1 MTVSWGITHNLK
13 YQYPIIYNRKQYI
26 MNKKIIIDAGIEHIR
41 IHLYDSDNVLAEN
54 LTLSSNGNLR
64 QAFSRPDLSFILP
77 GKSDG
82 LPVFITGKLAEVVQ
96 SIIGRGTII
105 LPAAALWAAAM
116 AMAGRGGKKD
126 KVSRAFID
134 LSASGYLVIGVNQ
147 EGEIKDDML
156 VVNPRCGAGSGA
168 NIDRVLQKLGMKREE
183 VDEVLSDY
191 IGEPGREKRSDLAV
205 RADRCG
211 VFSSSATI
219 SDKNQGIPLDY
230 ALAVTLKSEVLKCCR
245 KLSAGFDTVHLT
257 GGVFAWRFNRD
268 CASDYLHQ
276 KGVKKIHYDGNHL
289 PLLDGVNYLVE
300 QVGSGNFFQPEQ
312 ELKKVPVLLEFPAF
326 TTLKETFT
334 ANNLYL
340 RLSDEPTTAWTAAE
354 LDDREIFIALDVGS
368 TMAKVEIADANSEE
382 SLFFG
387 AYSNQGD
394 TIETIK
400 HIFRDL
406 QSRGVVSLNIA
417 QVGIT
422 GSARYQVQEALRR
435 IYPLLDSRIMV
446 LVENYA
452 HARGSIELAKEHIN
466 HLKKQG
472 VADVNESFF
481 TLVDIG
487 GEDTKL
493 STISLRQG
501 ELFDNAMNIKC
512 SAGTGSLMDSL
523 CSLFAI
529 DDIGKACEQAF
540 LAERAYAINA
550 TCAVF
555 LMENGR
561 KLQAQ
566 GVKHDEILASANWA
580 IVENMARSLWSQV
593 ELPAN
598 CVVLLHG
605 QTMLS
610 EPLPLAVTQRLQEYT
625 NSHSYC
631 LVPPYP
637 GHRACRGLVKT
648 MTRERV
654 PGAEPSNLDVFIK
667 QTFQKKVIQCRGGA
681 CGDKQ
686 ARCNRTAL
694 SGIDL
699 SGDRFSF
706 TLGGCTAINEML
718 AQKKKG
724 KGQKQKQEQE
734 QEQKEEPDK
743 KVLVQLQGK
752 IRPSKD
758 TYKEIWQ
765 FVDSRQPRTDDPNRL
780 VIPRCFSVSEWAFF
794 FGRFF
799 HFFNVPVHVDNVQ
812 AEDLID
818 AQPFFNIDT
827 CAPQIGAVGHLRR
840 LANEPHGMILT
851 PQIEYLN
858 TGDTSLGRTCT
869 VNQGGI
875 MVAQNIAET
884 AYPES
889 RFHLLNIDLKQL
901 DPVSIARQLNLR
913 LGPVFAHY
921 NINPDMKEISSAVEQ
936 ALADHFE
943 LKSQAADMAADIMEE
958 AALEGRQVAVV
969 LAREYILNPGIYD
982 SHVGR
987 LLRDKNIIALP
998 AYLFDLEL
1006 DPDYSHMYWRN
1017 PHFLLTVIA
1026 AVAKRSLHKQLRH
1039 PRLKELFRLIE
1050 TKTPEVLIP
1059 VVQVSTFRCGPDT
1072 VIAPVVAE
1080 IMKKRPFLL
1089 IQSDAVVKELAHLEN
1104 RMNTYIKQLDSG
1116 LHGELVGADGEPFAI
1131 EMLGEFANSRKLDEE
1146 KDVIYFPTLA
1156 DNRTIT
1162 SIMRGA
1168 GFTCFDIYKDE
1179 SYDLEELIKEG
1190 RQIAGDSVCAPLAG
1204 VYGDILRAVDDFT
1217 SRKESGDPMV
1227 SGKNRILIFNNKGV
1241 GPCRQGQYSEAHK
1254 LFAWQKF
1261 GARDNAESEC
1271 TGSAEN
1277 FIFQFMV
1284 AHEKSGFNV
1293 GLEEWVMIRMFQGVI
1308 LQGLLQSMLFEAG
1321 SMCRDYAEYK
1331 QLAVEHLEMKKNIYK
1346 FLEEEIEPGKAGL
1359 WMANRFGKLSGVGI
1373 FVKYLAYR
1381 LHERGLQREL
1391 EKFSKKWI
1399 RSQKTKSTKK
1409 RIKIQVEGEAY
1420 MRVAQSEEIFSLLL
1434 VTLGFQRF
1442 SLHCTPIWS
1451 YLDYLFEEKI
1461 LAATNETDLLN
1472 SQYSGQKTAI
1482 NGKVK
1487 KDLKILNKSISASK
1501 RGGKM
1506 LRMVLAAPLY
1516 RAAGIALP
1524 DPMHVVLKEA
1534 RTVMPTLVPP
1544 GELGPYV
1551 GEALIKLREG
1561 YDLFLNVAPEGCM
1574 VSSMGEVLTPGI
1586 QREAGAKG
1594 RLQNL
1599 FSADGE
1605 INDELLTVALL
1616 KVMGPE
1622 EYYRAVAAG

>member
-1 MTVSWGITHNLK
+1 MTE
-13 YQYPIIYNRKQYI
+13 
-26 MNKKIIIDAGIEHIR
+26 KIIIDAGIEHIR
-41 IHLYDSDNVLAEN
+41 IRLYNSDNTRIEN
-54 LTLSSNGNLR
+54 FSISSNGDLR
-64 QAFSRPDLSFILP
+64 QAFSSPDSGLP
-77 GKSDG
+77 QLLPAKPDAP
-82 LPVFITGKLAEVVQ
+82 PVFITGKLAEVVLD
-96 SIIGRGTII
+96 IIGRGTII
-105 LPAAALWAAAM
+105 LSASALWAATM
-116 AMAGRGGKKD
+116 AMAGNGENKNKKG
-126 KVSRAFID
+126 SRAFID

-147 EGEIKDDML
+147 KGELKDDML

-168 NIDRVLQKLGMKREE
+168 NIDRVLQKLAISREE
-183 VDEVLSDY
+183 VDFVLSDY
-191 IGEPGREKRSDLAV
+191 LGESGQEKRSALAV

-245 KLSAGFDTVHLT
+245 KLSGDFDTVHLT

-268 CASDYLHQ
+268 CATDYLHQ
-276 KGVKKIHYDGNHL
+276 QGVKKVRYDADYS
-289 PLLDGVNYLVE
+289 PLLDGVNHLVE
-300 QVGSGNFFQPEQ
+300 QVGSEKFFKPGK
-312 ELKKVPVLLEFPAF
+312 ELKKIPTLLEFPAF
-326 TTLKETFT
+326 TTLKKTFT
-334 ANNLYL
+334 ADNFFL
-340 RLSDEPTTAWTAAE
+340 RLKSEPTTTWIAGE
-354 LDDREIFIALDVGS
+354 LEDREIFIALDVGS
-368 TMAKVEIADANSEE
+368 TMAKVEIADADSEE

-387 AYSNQGD
+387 AYSNHGD

-400 HIFRDL
+400 HIFIDL
-406 QSRGVVSLNIA
+406 QSKGVTRLNVV

-435 IYPLLDSRIMV
+435 IYPLLEHRVMV

-452 HARGSIELAKEHIN
+452 HARGSIDLAKNHIN

-472 VADVNESFF
+472 IKNINENFF
-481 TLVDIG
+481 VLVDIG

-493 STISLRQG
+493 STISLHKG

-529 DDIGKACEQAF
+529 DDISKACEQAYQ
-540 LAERAYAINA
+540 AKRAYAINA

-566 GVKHDEILASANWA
+566 GVPRDEILASANWA

-593 ELPAN
+593 ELPEN

-610 EPLPLAVTQRLQEYT
+610 DPLPLAVTVRLQEYT
-625 NSHSYC
+625 NSNSYC
-631 LVPPYP
+631 LVPPHP

-648 MTRERV
+648 MAATRILGGE
-654 PGAEPSNLDVFIK
+654 SCNLDVFIK

-686 ARCNRTAL
+686 ARCNRTSL
-694 SGIDL
+694 SGVDL
-699 SGDRFSF
+699 SGNRFNF
-706 TLGGCTAINEML
+706 TLGGCTAINELM
-718 AQKKKG
+718 AGRKKENKEQLD
-724 KGQKQKQEQE
+724 KLIQGQTE
-734 QEQKEEPDK
+734 K
-743 KVLVQLQGK
+743 KRK
-752 IRPSKD
+752 PSTD

-765 FVDSRQPRTDDPNRL
+765 FIDGCQPRTDNPNRL

-794 FGRFF
+794 FARFF
-799 HFFNVPVHVDNVQ
+799 HCLSVPVHVDNVQ

-840 LANEPHGMILT
+840 LANEPHGIILA

-869 VNQGGI
+869 INQGGI
-875 MVAQNIAET
+875 MVAKTVAET

-889 RFHLLNIDLKQL
+889 KFHLFNIDLKQL
-901 DPVSIARQLNLR
+901 DPVSIASQLWLR
-913 LGPVFAHY
+913 LQPVFAHY
-921 NINPDMKEISSAVEQ
+921 KINPDMKEVISAAGQ
-936 ALADHFE
+936 AMTDHLD
-943 LKSQAADMAADIMEE
+943 LKRQAADMAADIMEE
-958 AALEGRQVAVV
+958 AVNEGRPVAVV

-987 LLRDKNIIALP
+987 LLRDKNIVALP
-998 AYLFDLEL
+998 AYLFDLDL

-1017 PHFLLTVIA
+1017 PHFILTVIA
-1026 AVAKRSLHKQLRH
+1026 AIANRCLYKRLRH
-1039 PRLKELFRLIE
+1039 PRLKELFRIIE
-1050 TKTPEVLIP
+1050 TKTPETLIP

-1072 VIAPVVAE
+1072 VIAPIAAE

-1104 RMNTYIKQLDSG
+1104 RMNTYIKQLESG
-1116 LHGELVGADGEPFAI
+1116 LHGELVGTDGEQFSI
-1131 EMLGEFANSRKLDEE
+1131 EILANFSNSQKLDKE
-1146 KDVIYFPTLA
+1146 KDAIYFPTLA

-1162 SIMRGA
+1162 SVMRGA

-1190 RQIAGDSVCAPLAG
+1190 RKVAGDSVCAPLAG

-1217 SRKESGDPMV
+1217 SRKDSNDPMV
-1227 SGKNRILIFNNKGV
+1227 AGKERILIFNNKGV
-1241 GPCRQGQYSEAHK
+1241 GPCRQGQYSEVHK
-1254 LFAWQKF
+1254 LFAYQKF
-1261 GARDNAESEC
+1261 GAKTTRDDGGCKGPAES
-1271 TGSAEN
+1271 
-1277 FIFQFMV
+1277 FLFQFMV
-1284 AHEKSGFNV
+1284 AEEKAGFDI

-1308 LQGLLQSMLFEAG
+1308 LQGLFQSMLFEAG
-1321 SMCRDYAEYK
+1321 SRCVDYAEYK
-1331 QLAVEHLEMKKNIYK
+1331 QLAREHLEMKKNIYQ
-1346 FLEEEIEPGKAGL
+1346 FLEKEIEPGKVDLFFA
-1359 WMANRFGKLSGVGI
+1359 RHFGKLSGAGVV
-1373 FVKYLAYR
+1373 VKYFAYR

-1391 EKFSKKWI
+1391 KKFSKKWI
-1399 RSQKTKSTKK
+1399 QSDNRQDTKK
-1409 RIKIQVEGEAY
+1409 LIKIQIEGEAY
-1420 MRVAQSEEIFSLLL
+1420 MRVAQSEEIFRLLL
-1434 VTLGFQRF
+1434 TTLGFQRF
-1442 SLHCTPIWS
+1442 SLHCTPIWC
-1451 YLDYLFEEKI
+1451 YLDYLLEEKI
-1461 LAATNETDLLN
+1461 LSAATKVELID
-1472 SQYSGQKTAI
+1472 SKHSGQETK
-1482 NGKVK
+1482 NDGKIK
-1487 KDLKILNKSISASK
+1487 KELRALNKIITASK
-1501 RGGKM
+1501 RGQQL

-1516 RAAGIALP
+1516 RAAAITLP
-1524 DPMHVVLKEA
+1524 ESMNIVLEEA
-1534 RTVMPTLVPP
+1534 KVVMPTLVPP
-1544 GELGPYV
+1544 GELGSYV
-1551 GEALIKLREG
+1551 GEALIKLRER

-1586 QREAGAKG
+1586 QQQAGGKG
-1594 RLQNL
+1594 RLQGL

-1605 INDELLTVALL
+1605 INEELLTVALL

-1622 EYYRAVAAG
+1622 KYYRAG